1 MRILYVSHTAEV
13 SGGERSLLDL
23 LRALRASVQARVA
36 TPHGR
41 LEQELGALPVA
52 TSPIAGTSGS
62 LRPHPVHTPV
72 TIAQLALS
80 AVQVR
85 RAARH
90 HRAELLHAN
99 SIRAGII
106 VGLARARGQATV
118 VHVRDC
124 LPESP
129 LSTVTLRMIGRTAS
143 TVVAN
148 SSYTAAS
155 VLRAAPGARVDVV
168 HNAVDSVRFD
178 PAVVDRAAV
187 RAGLTG
193 VGEGVLLLGV
203 VAQLTPWKG
212 QDTAIRALAMAREQ
226 GVDAHLVLIGSTK
239 FLARA
244 TRFDNEAYAR
254 GLRDLAR
261 ELGVAERVSWLGE
274 REDVV
279 ELIGAL
285 DLLLA
290 PSWEEPFGR
299 AVLEGMALE
308 VPVIA
313 TNVGGPAEI
322 IRDGR
327 EGVLLP
333 PREPALWA
341 RAIAELSADPA
352 RRARIGSAGRMRAQQ
367 DFSMASHVAAMMDV
381 YARSLVRRGAPWRLA
396 LGRSTS

>member
-23 LRALRASVQARVA
+23 LRALPAGVQARVA
-36 TPHGR
+36 CPPGR
-41 LEQELGALPVA
+41 LERELGAIGIA

-72 TIAQLALS
+72 TVGQLALS

-85 RAARH
+85 RAAR
-90 HRAELLHAN
+90 RDRVELLHAN

-106 VGLARARGQATV
+106 VGLALGQGQATV

-124 LPESP
+124 LPESL
-129 LSTVTLRMIGRTAS
+129 LSTATLRMIGRTA
-143 TVVAN
+143 TTIVAN
-148 SSYTAAS
+148 SHYTAAS
-155 VLRAAPGARVDVV
+155 VLKAAPGATVEVV
-168 HNAVDSVRFD
+168 HNAVDSARFD
-178 PAVVDRAAV
+178 PTVVDRAAV
-187 RAGLTG
+187 RGGLEG
-193 VGEGVLLLGV
+193 VGEGALLLGV

-226 GVDAHLVLIGSTK
+226 GVDAHLLLIGSTK

-244 TRFDNEAYAR
+244 TRFDNEAYTR
-254 GLRDLAR
+254 GLRELAS

-274 REDVV
+274 RENVV

-285 DLLLA
+285 DVLLA

-299 AVLEGMALE
+299 TVLEAMAME

-313 TNVGGPAEI
+313 TNVGGPAELL
-322 IRDGR
+322 RDGR

-333 PREPALWA
+333 PREPAPWA
-341 RAIAELSADPA
+341 TAIAELSADPA
-352 RRARIGSAGRMRAQQ
+352 RRAAIGRAGRMRARQ
-367 DFSMASHVAAMMDV
+367 DFTMAGHVAAMMDV
-381 YARSLVRRGAPWRLA
+381 YARSRERRRAPWRLA